1 MQFLWEGNLYR
12 ARFYS
17 RVMMKVKNMG
27 FTWGWLSATSQEV
40 HLKSSLCLPRS
51 LRASPH
57 QLCPQV
63 PAGFLQGQERSPWAL
78 PWTQLLYHLL
88 SLSPAH
94 VGQHSSSLK
103 TMRGSSRQ
111 GTWGNLNPRRWTWQ
125 ESSSSLCEGTDGGGG
140 VTCSVGRRNL
150 NESWQGNCKGT
161 TRNLGDQRETVWR
174 IKGTEKEQI
183 LARSWLR
190 GLLLGGR
197 ESSS

>member
-1 MQFLWEGNLYR
+1 
-12 ARFYS
+12 
-17 RVMMKVKNMG
+17 MMKVKNMG

-40 HLKSSLCLPRS
+40 HLKASLCLLRR

-78 PWTQLLYHLL
+78 AWTQLPYHLL

-94 VGQHSSSLK
+94 IGQHSSSLK

-111 GTWGNLNPRRWTWQ
+111 GTWGHLNPCRWTWQ
-125 ESSSSLCEGTDGGGG
+125 ESSSSLWEGEVWPALWGEETWTKVD
-140 VTCSVGRRNL
+140 RD
-150 NESWQGNCKGT
+150 NCKGT
-161 TRNLGDQRETVWR
+161 TWNLGDQRETVWR

-190 GLLLGGR
+190 GLLPGGR
-197 ESSS
+197 EIS